1 MNPNLPAIE
10 KAVYDLLRAI
20 GEDPER
26 DGLRDTPGRV
36 ARFWDDFLQPDYGQL
51 DRVFATSYDEMVML
65 RGVRY
70 YSLCEHH
77 LLPFYGKAAVAYI
90 PDRRGVLGLSKLA
103 RIVFKHASRLQLQ
116 ERLAQ
121 DIADEVEHLTKAR
134 GVGVSISG
142 VHLCACMRG
151 IKAVDSEFVTNVLR
165 GVMHDEPAAR
175 AEFLG
180 SIEV

>member
-1 MNPNLPAIE
+1 MIDTAAIE
-10 KAVYDLLRAI
+10 DATRLLLRAL
-20 GEDPER
+20 GEDPQR
-26 DGLRDTPGRV
+26 AGLRDTPARV
-36 ARFWDDFLQPDYGQL
+36 ARFWQDFMEPDYGQL
-51 DRVFATSYDEMVML
+51 DRVFDSSFDEMVML

-90 PDRRGVLGLSKLA
+90 PDSRGVLGLSKLA

-116 ERLAQ
+116 ERLAS
-121 DIADEVEHLTKAR
+121 DIADELQELTGAR

-151 IKAVDSEFVTNVLR
+151 IRAVDSQFVTNVLR
-165 GVMHDEPAAR
+165 GALHDEPAAR